1 MIAGC
6 FALSAFA
13 VAVIAGLA
21 SDNPASEVLGRA
33 LLCMVVCYPVGLVVG
48 MVCVRVISAHV
59 EAHRAANPIPS
70 EAKVAPSGGE
80 SATAEEV
87 IVV

>member
-13 VAVIAGLA
+13 VGVLAGLA
-21 SDNPASEVLGRA
+21 SDNPAPQVLGRA
-33 LLCMVVCYPVGLVVG
+33 IICMLVCYPVGLVIG
-48 MVCVRVISAHV
+48 MVCVRVIAAHV
-59 EAHRAANPIPS
+59 EAHRKANPIPD
-70 EAKVAPSGGE
+70 EAKLAPASDQPSTG
-80 SATAEEV
+80 EEV